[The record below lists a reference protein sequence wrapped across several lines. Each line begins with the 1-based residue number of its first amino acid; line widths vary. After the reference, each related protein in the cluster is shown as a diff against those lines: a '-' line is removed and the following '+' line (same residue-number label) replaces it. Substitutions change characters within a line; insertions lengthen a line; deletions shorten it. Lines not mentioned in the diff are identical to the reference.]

1 MPYNLQIIR
10 ASDFVRLNG
19 KGEYDQAETRLAL
32 TGIAKA
38 CVTSGI
44 DCALLDTREARSD
57 MQLNDLYEL
66 VLAFKEMGFQKN
78 HRLAILHRSRSG
90 ARVEFFSLAP
100 GELAKFFAM
109 CATERGWNVKAF
121 DDYEQAMQWLGATT
135 PAE

>member
-19 KGEYDQAETRLAL
+19 KGEYDQQETRLAL

-38 CVTSGI
+38 CVSGGI
-44 DCALLDTREARSD
+44 NCALIDTREARSD
-57 MQLNDLYEL
+57 MSLNDLYEL
-66 VLAFKEMGFQKN
+66 VLAFEEMGFQKD
-78 HRLAILHRSRSG
+78 HRLAILHRARSG
-90 ARVEFFSLAP
+90 ARVEFFALAP

-109 CATERGWNVKAF
+109 RASERGWNVKAF
-121 DDYEQAMQWLGATT
+121 DDYEQAMQWLGATS